1 MTDEKKNKSL
11 FYPDRIGTDF
21 FMSMVFFFT
30 ILSGS
35 ILLLCYAHIFR
46 VSYPTMWGCIF
57 LPSIFVVIRRLRFSF
72 PSLIILHVAVT
83 ITFLV
88 VMQRI
93 MGGNNQA
100 TYNAMFIGFSIALPN
115 ILYSLVQRLRQGL
128 RRVRSDGFIFS
139 ILLHFMLDAML
150 IFTGYHFRL
159 DMVTTNSIMIITCFL
174 IARQTDTFE
183 ENYYHNIHSST
194 QPVTAAKRQHYLTT
208 GLGVS
213 GILLSVILLKIFP
226 VEKFKRLLTRIL
238 LFIGELIG
246 KLLPAAGDPDNAGG
260 LSEGTLNAEMV
271 EEEAENPLMT
281 KILTTIVIVTVA
293 ICITLLIYTLIREIM
308 KRFRHV
314 DRIPKVV
321 EDDSIID
328 IIEEVP
334 KTKKKASKR
343 RDFGQGYEREIRKKY
358 YARVTKAIKSGV
370 PIKNSSSPKQI
381 EALIKEEGDPSISE
395 LTSLYESVRYNK
407 E

>member
-1 MTDEKKNKSL
+1 
-11 FYPDRIGTDF
+11 
-21 FMSMVFFFT
+21 
-30 ILSGS
+30 
-35 ILLLCYAHIFR
+35 
-46 VSYPTMWGCIF
+46 MWGCIF

-72 PSLIILHVAVT
+72 PSLIILHIAVT

-100 TYNAMFIGFSIALPN
+100 TYNALFIGFSIGIPN
-115 ILYSLVQRLRQGL
+115 ILYSLFQRLRQGMK
-128 RRVRSDGFIFS
+128 RVRSDGFVFS

-159 DMVTTNSIMIITCFL
+159 DMVTTNSIMIIACFL

-194 QPVTAAKRQHYLTT
+194 QPVTAAKKQHYFTT

-213 GILLSVILLKIFP
+213 GILLSVILLKLFP
-226 VEKFKRLLTRIL
+226 VEKFKQLLTRIL

-246 KLLPAAGDPDNAGG
+246 KLFPEPGK
-260 LSEGTLNAEMV
+260 V
-271 EEEAENPLMT
+271 EEGGGGNAFGNISEELEETVADNPLMT
-281 KILTTIVIVTVA
+281 KILTTITIVTVA
-293 ICITLLIYTLIREIM
+293 VCVTLLIYTLVREIM
-308 KRFRHV
+308 KRFHHV
-314 DRIPKVV
+314 EKVPKVV
-321 EDDSIID
+321 DDSIID

-334 KTKKKASKR
+334 KAKKKTSKR
-343 RDFGQGYEREIRKKY
+343 QDFGQGYEREIRKKY
-358 YARVTKAIKSGV
+358 YARVTKAIKNGV